1 MFVNE
6 RSIDIDEESL
16 SEDATCE
23 QMIEHYFKQ
32 GFVYDKILQFLSKYH
47 GINISMQTLNTK
59 LQEFGLRRR
68 NQECNLD
75 DIRRCTQ
82 LELDAPG
89 SSGGYRSIVLFG
101 TPCKSKVIKYPEKY
115 FEK

>member
-32 GFVYDKILQFLSKYH
+32 GFVAFSFCQ
-47 GINISMQTLNTK
+47 NIM
-59 LQEFGLRRR
+59 
-68 NQECNLD
+68 
-75 DIRRCTQ
+75 
-82 LELDAPG
+82 A
-89 SSGGYRSIVLFG
+89 
-101 TPCKSKVIKYPEKY
+101 
-115 FEK
+115 

>member
-47 GINISMQTLNTK
+47 GINISMRTLNTK
-59 LQEFGLRRR
+59 LPEFGLRRR
-68 NQECNLD
+68 NWEYQNL
-75 DIRRCTQ
+75 DIRR
-82 LELDAPG
+82 
-89 SSGGYRSIVLFG
+89 RVH
-101 TPCKSKVIKYPEKY
+101 
-115 FEK
+115 